1 MITIIAIVAFVA
13 IALIGWAIAEAK
25 DKLLA
30 YNHNEQEEAVL
41 ERNRKQ
47 LEQKGYTELNI
58 NDVMRTITTTGYS
71 AV

>member
-25 DKLLA
+25 DKFLA

-58 NDVMRTITTTGYS
+58 NDVMRTITTTGYN